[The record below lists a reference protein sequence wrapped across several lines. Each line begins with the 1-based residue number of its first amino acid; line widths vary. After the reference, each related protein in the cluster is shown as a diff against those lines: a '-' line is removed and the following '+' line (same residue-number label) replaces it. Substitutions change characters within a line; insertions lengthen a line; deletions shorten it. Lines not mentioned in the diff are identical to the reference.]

1 MDFRQAKTRPL
12 TKLSTNNDRVGAAG
26 FGTVVTVALAI
37 ATAAC
42 TTVPVDQIKYFS
54 QAFNT
59 VNTVGQPLLDD
70 LAVAERKQG
79 QQIAER
85 RARGESTQG
94 ANNCPR
100 SDYPWQEAAGNLGI
114 IRGFC
119 LNDAAY
125 YSAPADPTATAVM
138 RGALSVIE
146 RYADVLSTLAEGR
159 NVGGAIGQIDAL
171 SSNVTGLLELVGVA
185 GAASGPIGPALAAL
199 KPVLE
204 TAARQANAEEAKR
217 LIVAGTPYVTELIGA
232 LRQAAPAMFKT
243 LIEGPSA
250 RLMSEAGQSNPS
262 VAAFEVVRVD
272 AYRTTVAN
280 YVVLLGKMQSAW
292 DLTVTAAVA
301 PASQASVASLVQQT
315 SELKGDAEAARR
327 AFAILR
333 TGGVAVPTK

>member
-1 MDFRQAKTRPL
+1 MDFRQTKMRPL
-12 TKLSTNNDRVGAAG
+12 SKLSTNNGRVGAAG
-26 FGTVVTVALAI
+26 FGTVLTVALAI
-37 ATAAC
+37 SIAAC

-119 LNDAAY
+119 
-125 YSAPADPTATAVM
+125 PK
-138 RGALSVIE
+138 
-146 RYADVLSTLAEGR
+146 
-159 NVGGAIGQIDAL
+159 Q
-171 SSNVTGLLELVGVA
+171 
-185 GAASGPIGPALAAL
+185 
-199 KPVLE
+199 PV
-204 TAARQANAEEAKR
+204 
-217 LIVAGTPYVTELIGA
+217 
-232 LRQAAPAMFKT
+232 
-243 LIEGPSA
+243 
-250 RLMSEAGQSNPS
+250 
-262 VAAFEVVRVD
+262 VAAFEVARVD

-292 DLTVTAAVA
+292 DLTVTAAVGR
-301 PASQASVASLVQQT
+301 PSHASVASLVQQT

-333 TGGVAVPTK
+333 TGGVAVPTN